1 MPKKTQQFIL
11 AFCIITLLVSLF
23 IICFG
28 IMQLQHGIIVDKE
41 IVQPQ
46 YITDV
51 KGPPLYV
58 DTGYKITIFNGFYQE
73 DKLIDP
79 QIYEQLEIG
88 DIF

>member
-1 MPKKTQQFIL
+1 MPKKTQSFIL
-11 AFCIITLLVSLF
+11 AFCIITLMISLF
-23 IICFG
+23 IIGIG
-28 IMQLQHGIIVDKE
+28 IMQLQHGVIVDKK
-41 IVQPQ
+41 IIQPQ
-46 YITDV
+46 YITEV

-79 QIYEQLEIG
+79 QVYEQLEIG